1 MRKAHMHK
9 RQIYHGGITN
19 KLDRFRL
26 GNYALVAKSSGV
38 ITDEQLNA
46 ARVAIKRKIRNFG
59 RIWVCIRPNKCVTI
73 KSCGIRMGKGKGSF
87 DKFVYF
93 VKKDEIIIELSLG
106 RFRDFAKKLLLLGS
120 SKLSVRTY
128 VRCS

>member
-9 RQIYHGGITN
+9 KQIYHGGITN
-19 KLDRFRL
+19 KLDRLRV
-26 GNYALVAKSSGV
+26 GNYALIAKTNGI

-59 RIWVCIRPNKCVTI
+59 KILVCVRPNKSVTS

-87 DKFVYF
+87 DRFIYY
-93 VKKDEIIIELSLG
+93 VKKDEVLIELSLG
-106 RFRDFAKKLLLLGS
+106 RFKEFAKKLLLLGS
-120 SKLSVRTY
+120 SKLSVRTHI
-128 VRCS
+128 RCN